1 MNSIVEKNI
10 AYDSDGDEVIV
21 IKKSVTIK
29 PKVKK
34 DKKVKKVKK
43 SEVIADVL
51 KKVVDNVETLIRDEV
66 RAIPIAV
73 EIPKEIEEL
82 PEKFGLEIDSIM
94 EETSVHSEKINED
107 KKINE
112 DEKSITSVGSNF
124 NTEKEFDDISSHYS
138 EEQDNYDNAYN
149 DFQNDIDDD
158 DEKEAELLKQLEE
171 IKRKKELKKL
181 TGSIEIL
188 REKKID
194 EINADIKNNL
204 KEISSIELQIQGLYD
219 YIETKHDE
227 NKSLEASI
235 ERVKYGIHDEQ
246 LIEEKALAISQQ
258 QPAIKEQPTK
268 KQTHKRKEDDNLVAT
283 GRGHAKP
290 RDWTELLND
299 GEFVY
304 HKSKLSEWKFQVF
317 ADGTINLIEEVGVT
331 EVMPE
336 NAVTTFSKFKF
347 QTAIK
352 EHNKHYY
359 PNRKGDSIKT
369 MFVMRKNEKTGEQKK
384 IALEKL

>member
-10 AYDSDGDEVIV
+10 ACDSDEEVV
-21 IKKSVTIK
+21 LKKTKTIK
-29 PKVKK
+29 PKKK
-34 DKKVKKVKK
+34 GLTK
-43 SEVIADVL
+43 SQVIADVL

-66 RAIPIAV
+66 RAIPIVV
-73 EIPKEIEEL
+73 EIPKEVEEL

-107 KKINE
+107 
-112 DEKSITSVGSNF
+112 EKSIPSVGSNF

-149 DFQNDIDDD
+149 DFQDDIDDD
-158 DEKEAELLKQLEE
+158 AEKEAELLKQLEE
-171 IKRKKELKKL
+171 IKRKRELKKL
-181 TGSIEIL
+181 AGSIEIL

-194 EINADIKNNL
+194 EHNADIKYNL
-204 KEISSIELQIQGLYD
+204 KQISSVEVQIQGLYD
-219 YIETKHDE
+219 YIETIRSE
-227 NKSLEASI
+227 IQSLEASK
-235 ERVKYGIHDEQ
+235 ERVNAGIHDEQ
-246 LIEEKALAISQQ
+246 LIEEKALVISQQ
-258 QPAIKEQPTK
+258 QPTKKEQPTK

-290 RDWTELLND
+290 RDWSELLND

-304 HKSKLSEWKFQVF
+304 HKSKFSEWKFQVF
-317 ADGTINLIEEVGVT
+317 ADGTINLIEEVGVI